1 MNHNGP
7 LTGKSENVAGTEF
20 LSALYAAIKAL
31 QIYPDENQVVKDAIT
46 QLERLA
52 FDLIKREG
60 GLAVWLAG
68 SFIFVND
75 LRVRVDLTDYA
86 TLAALRELLRGHGIG
101 RLTVSSEVTRRDWL
115 GFLGLAGAP
124 STPGSGAL
132 GTFETRLAEIG
143 VTVIK
148 VAAPAPLFNPQGEDD
163 AIEAARRTYAISVK
177 AARDMMS
184 TMLTGKAIGARRT
197 ERAILGLVD
206 QVLQD
211 PASILGMVTLRDFD
225 DHSYI
230 HSVNVAILSLALGD
244 HLGFSR
250 EQLFQLGFA
259 GLFHDIG
266 KILIAPDVLNKKGWL
281 NEEEWDKVSQ
291 HPDFGLLMLFN
302 VEGFQEPPYRA
313 MLAAYEHHMKPDL
326 SGYPRVIRRRRQGLF
341 GRIIA
346 VTEAYDAAISPFSKQ
361 FAPSSPD
368 EVIRQLREAENNQF
382 DPIVVKA
389 FANMMGLYPVGT
401 TVILDTGEL
410 AVVVAK
416 NPAARALSRPL
427 VRLVAE
433 ADGTRIANGPIRDL
447 TEADPSTGK
456 VSRTISRSTDPAR
469 YSINISDYVA

>member
-1 MNHNGP
+1 MNEHGP
-7 LTGKSENVAGTEF
+7 LSGQSDNVVGTEF
-20 LSALYAAIKAL
+20 LSSLYAATKAL
-31 QIYPDENQVVKDAIT
+31 QIYPDENQVVRDALA

-52 FDLIKREG
+52 ADLIKHEG

-101 RLTVSSEVTRRDWL
+101 RITVSSEVTRSDWL
-115 GFLGLAGAP
+115 GFLGLVGHPA
-124 STPGSGAL
+124 TPGAAAL
-132 GTFETRLAEIG
+132 ETFEEGLAEIG
-143 VTVIK
+143 VSVID
-148 VAAPAPLFNPQGEDD
+148 VAAPAPLFNPQGEADT
-163 AIEAARRTYAISVK
+163 IEAARRTYASSVK

-184 TMLTGKAIGARRT
+184 NMVTGKAIGARRA

-230 HSVNVAILSLALGD
+230 HSVNVAILSVALGD

-266 KILIAPDVLNKKGWL
+266 KILIPPDVLNKKGWL

-291 HPDFGLLMLFN
+291 HPDFGLLLLFN

-313 MLAAYEHHMKPDL
+313 MLAAYEHHMKTDL

-346 VTEAYDAAISPFSKQ
+346 VAEAYDAAVSPHSKQ

-382 DPIVVKA
+382 DQMVVKA

-416 NPAARALSRPL
+416 NPSASALSRPL
-427 VRLVAE
+427 VRLVAQ
-433 ADGTRIANGPIRDL
+433 ADGARIANGPIRDL
-447 TEADPSTGK
+447 TEADPATGK